1 MQNLFKF
8 LILVVLFSSCKK
20 EFHFSKD
27 EITETDASGNL
38 VGNINPNDWKLKSI
52 SDLTDFEKK
61 VLLQIPLNFE
71 TSKDTI
77 YKNIKSCENNFNF
90 GLVVYAN
97 PMKNSVLK
105 FNLLS
110 DIRYEKLYTLI
121 TDKEGNFITGS
132 FGFYPA
138 KISEERISAL
148 VKRDF
153 IYHYLFITED
163 SCGYYGSGNVI
174 GSKK

>member
-1 MQNLFKF
+1 MQHLFKF

-77 YKNIKSCENNFNF
+77 YKNIKSCEN
-90 GLVVYAN
+90 V
-97 PMKNSVLK
+97 PS
-105 FNLLS
+105 
-110 DIRYEKLYTLI
+110 
-121 TDKEGNFITGS
+121 
-132 FGFYPA
+132 
-138 KISEERISAL
+138 KISTHLIYLYIHLWHIHRPLMAL
-148 VKRDF
+148 YF
-153 IYHYLFITED
+153 
-163 SCGYYGSGNVI
+163 
-174 GSKK
+174 